1 MRVGPRVA
9 SASPSESAPAGA
21 LLDDAARP
29 TIPCRLVRSAD
40 FERVLRTRPCA
51 LSTHFALHH
60 VATRPSVPHRALGTL
75 LQAEL
80 STEVRTELVRS
91 VDDLRRDDLPTPLAP
106 ASERPVGTWLGCVVP
121 KRHARRAVTRT
132 LLKRQIRSAASASAL
147 LPGMWVVRLRASF
160 DRAAFPSAASEA
172 LRRTARGELDG
183 LLAKASRRA
192 EAGSNRA

>member
-1 MRVGPRVA
+1 MRVAPRVA

-21 LLDDAARP
+21 HLNDVARP
-29 TIPCRLVRSAD
+29 TVPLRLVRSAD

-60 VATRPSVPHRALGTL
+60 VAARPSVPHRPLAAS

-80 STEVRTELVRS
+80 STEVRTEVVRS

-132 LLKRQIRSAASASAL
+132 LLKRQIRSAASAVAL
-147 LPGMWVVRLRASF
+147 PQGLWVVRLRAGF
-160 DRAAFPSAASEA
+160 DRTAFPSAASVA
-172 LRRTARGELDG
+172 LRRTARDELDR
-183 LLAKASRRA
+183 LLTRASRRA
-192 EAGSNRA
+192 EAGSGWA